1 MKNIIIYN
9 VVDGDITRCV
19 TCPQSMVDIQCNAGE
34 AYIEHDRIDDTLYKV
49 DLETLQIVEI

>member
-1 MKNIIIYN
+1 MKNIVIYN
-9 VVDGDITRCV
+9 VIDGDIVRCV
-19 TCPQSMVDIQCNAGE
+19 TCPEGMVEIQCRTGE